1 MLYLVNPKTRVIH
14 IEGYCHYATK
24 TSNLPFETED
34 DIFAQYGNSTRM
46 CITCKKKIEQ
56 ILKAAKK

>member
-1 MLYLVNPKTRVIH
+1 MLYLFNPGTRVIH

-24 TSNLPFETED
+24 TSNLPFKNED
-34 DIFAQYGNSTRM
+34 EIFAKYGNSARM
-46 CITCKKKIEQ
+46 CINCKSKRDQ